1 MSLGVQAH
9 GQDPN
14 RTIRSFFCLDESF
27 LSPLFHRARFY
38 CMPNFTCIFY
48 YSQGIVKLQFYYAQ
62 GIVRDFPQLGED
74 ILMSLTKIENFKF
87 LKEVCQRGIEPG
99 TFCT

>member
-1 MSLGVQAH
+1 MIFHEILARF
-9 GQDPN
+9 PKPL
-14 RTIRSFFCLDESF
+14 IKFFCLDESF

-38 CMPNFTCIFY
+38 CMLNFTCIFY

-87 LKEVCQRGIEPG
+87 LKEVPQRGIEPG